1 MFPQLASIA
10 GAIVLVIGLLGGTFF
25 FGMRSKN
32 PVVLGV
38 VIWLSKTWLNK
49 SQMRT
54 AGTPGAYAGIVR
66 HVGRVSGRA
75 YETPVSPVPTDD
87 GFAIALVYGT
97 RTSWLRNV
105 LASGR
110 ATLVTEGET
119 WEVDR
124 PELVPMGVV
133 ERWFTPGDV
142 RSFKRMRVDDAL
154 QLHRV
159 RAVQG

>member
-1 MFPQLASIA
+1 MFPQLAAIA
-10 GAIVLVIGLLGGTFF
+10 GGVVLVVGLLAGTFF

-32 PVVLGV
+32 PIVLGA
-38 VIWLSKTWLNK
+38 VIWMSKAVFNK

-87 GFAIALVYGT
+87 GFAIALVYGN

-105 LASGR
+105 LASGG

-119 WEVDR
+119 WDVDR
-124 PELVPMGVV
+124 PELVPMVTV

-154 QLHRV
+154 RLHRV
-159 RAVQG
+159 RAAQG

>member
-1 MFPQLASIA
+1 MFPQLAAIA
-10 GAIVLVIGLLGGTFF
+10 GGVVLLVGLLAGTFF
-25 FGMRSKN
+25 LGMRSKN
-32 PVVLGV
+32 PIVLGA
-38 VIWLSKTWLNK
+38 VIWLSKVGLNRV
-49 SQMRT
+49 QMRT

-87 GFAIALVYGT
+87 GFAIALVYGK

-105 LASGR
+105 LAGGR

-124 PELVPMGVV
+124 PELVPMASV
-133 ERWFTPGDV
+133 ERWFTPGDI
-142 RSFKRMRVDDAL
+142 RSFKRMRVVDAL
-154 QLHRV
+154 RLHRV
-159 RAVQG
+159 QAAEG

>member
-1 MFPQLASIA
+1 MFPQLAAIA
-10 GAIVLVIGLLGGTFF
+10 GGVVLVVGLLAGTFF

-32 PVVLGV
+32 PIVLGA
-38 VIWLSKTWLNK
+38 VIWVSKAWFNK

-66 HVGRVSGRA
+66 HVGRTSGRA
-75 YETPVSPVPTDD
+75 YETPVSPVTTDD
-87 GFAIALVYGT
+87 GFAIALVYGN

-124 PELVPMGVV
+124 PELVPMGTV
-133 ERWFTPGDV
+133 ERWFTAGDV
-142 RSFKRMRVDDAL
+142 RSFRRMRVDEAL
-154 QLHRV
+154 RLHRV
-159 RAVQG
+159 RAVQA

>member
-10 GAIVLVIGLLGGTFF
+10 GAIVLVLGLLGGTFF

-32 PVVLGV
+32 PIVLGA

-75 YETPVSPVPTDD
+75 YETP
-87 GFAIALVYGT
+87 
-97 RTSWLRNV
+97 R
-105 LASGR
+105 
-110 ATLVTEGET
+110 E
-119 WEVDR
+119 
-124 PELVPMGVV
+124 
-133 ERWFTPGDV
+133 PGP
-142 RSFKRMRVDDAL
+142 
-154 QLHRV
+154 H
-159 RAVQG
+159 G

>member
-1 MFPQLASIA
+1 MFPQLAAIA
-10 GAIVLVIGLLGGTFF
+10 GGVILGVGLLAGTFF
-25 FGMRSKN
+25 LGMRSKN
-32 PVVLGV
+32 PIVLGA
-38 VIWLSKTWLNK
+38 VIWVSRTWLNK
-49 SQMRT
+49 VQMRT
-54 AGTPGAYAGIVR
+54 AGTPGAYAGVVR

-87 GFAIALVYGT
+87 GFAIALVYGN

-105 LASGR
+105 LASGQ

-119 WEVDR
+119 WEVDQ
-124 PELVPMGVV
+124 PELVPMGTV

-142 RSFKRMRVDDAL
+142 RSLRRMRVVDAL
-154 QLHRV
+154 RLHRV

>member
-1 MFPQLASIA
+1 MFPQLAAIA
-10 GAIVLVIGLLGGTFF
+10 GGVVLVVGLLAGTFF

-32 PVVLGV
+32 PVVLGA
-38 VIWLSKTWLNK
+38 VIWFSKTWINK

-87 GFAIALVYGT
+87 GFAIALVYGN

-105 LASGR
+105 LASGQ

-124 PELVPMGVV
+124 PELVPMGGV

-154 QLHRV
+154 RLHRV

>member
-1 MFPQLASIA
+1 MFPQLAAIA
-10 GAIVLVIGLLGGTFF
+10 GAVVLGLGLLAGTFF
-25 FGMRSKN
+25 LGMRAKN
-32 PVVLGV
+32 PIVLGA
-38 VIWLSKTWLNK
+38 VIWVSKVWFNK

-54 AGTPGAYAGIVR
+54 AGTPGAYAGIIR

-87 GFAIALVYGT
+87 GYAIALVYGN

-124 PELVPMGVV
+124 PELVPMDTV
-133 ERWFTPGDV
+133 ERWFTSGEV
-142 RSFKRMRVDDAL
+142 RSLRRMRVVDAL
-154 QLHRV
+154 RLHRV
-159 RAVQG
+159 RAIQG